1 MVNFMEISTRSL
13 EIVQLSLKDIYDL
26 LSDDLLNCRDEE
38 HVFNVVV
45 RWVDHDI
52 LNRRSSMG
60 KLLKAVRL
68 GLLNTRVCILFNYSF
83 EEKKQFFTS
92 KHCFAFSRF
101 SWSM

>member
-1 MVNFMEISTRSL
+1 MVNFMEMSTRSL

-45 RWVDHDI
+45 RWIDHDP
-52 LNRRSSMG
+52 LNRKSSMG

-68 GLLNTRVCILFNYSF
+68 GLLNTRVCKIFNSSFKTVLTHLNMLFPS
-83 EEKKQFFTS
+83 
-92 KHCFAFSRF
+92 SRF
-101 SWSM
+101 LWSM

>member
-1 MVNFMEISTRSL
+1 MVNFMEISTRSQ
-13 EIVQLSLKDIYDL
+13 EIVNLSLKDIYEL

-45 RWVDHDI
+45 RWIDHDP

-68 GLLNTRVCILFNYSF
+68 GLLNTRVCIPTIYL
-83 EEKKQFFTS
+83 
-92 KHCFAFSRF
+92 FSRKTTSLTAKHSF
-101 SWSM
+101 ASSRFLWSM